1 MIVPESVKKDWDVV
15 TESPLIQ
22 IDKLKKELQSTK
34 EELQSTKEELQETK
48 EQLAKVESYIHWRFG
63 DLDRTLP
70 F

>member
-22 IDKLKKELQSTK
+22 IDKLKKELQS
-34 EELQSTKEELQETK
+34 EREELQETK
-48 EQLAKVESYIHWRFG
+48 ERLAKVESYIHDIYAPKHARISNSG
-63 DLDRTLP
+63 RTLP